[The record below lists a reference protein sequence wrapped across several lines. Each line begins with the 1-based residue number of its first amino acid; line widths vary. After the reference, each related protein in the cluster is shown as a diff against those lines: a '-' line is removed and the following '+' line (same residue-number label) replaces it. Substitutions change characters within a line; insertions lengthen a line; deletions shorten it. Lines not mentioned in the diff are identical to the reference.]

1 MIEMAPAAA
10 FAEPEKR
17 TVLQPDRI
25 DARILP
31 TLDPRLARFPE
42 DVSRCARFD
51 GGAVEV
57 KPRLSAV
64 LNLVHDIPA
73 VRCPTHIDDQEIRV
87 LRSVDPAQRARSGR
101 NDGEPY
107 YRVWIARLRI
117 LPALDVRVVGHVVDE
132 CVIGNGLFVEL
143 EKRHAR

>member
-1 MIEMAPAAA
+1 MIEMAPATA

-31 TLDPRLARFPE
+31 AFDPRSARFPE

-51 GGAVEV
+51 AREVEV

-64 LNLVHDIPA
+64 LDLVHDIAA

-87 LRSVDPAQRARSGR
+87 LRRVNPAQRAGG
-101 NDGEPY
+101 D
-107 YRVWIARLRI
+107 
-117 LPALDVRVVGHVVDE
+117 
-132 CVIGNGLFVEL
+132 
-143 EKRHAR
+143 